1 MRGIGGNVTAE
12 IQISTTTE
20 NEIGEKVHTW
30 TTVKS
35 IKGWLDFISGEARRT
50 EYNAKIEESTHVFIA
65 DYVALPDTVFTESA
79 RIIIKGMRYD
89 VVLIDNPMEMGS
101 GSQLEIYLKFTGGQ
115 NG

>member
-1 MRGIGGNVTAE
+1 MRGIGGNITAE
-12 IQISTTTE
+12 IQVSTTKK
-20 NEIGEKVHTW
+20 NEIGERVHVWATA
-30 TTVKS
+30 KS

-65 DYVALPDTVFTESA
+65 DYVPLPDTVFTESA
-79 RIIIKGMRYD
+79 RMIVKGTRYD
-89 VVLIDNPMEMGS
+89 VVMIDNPMEMGS